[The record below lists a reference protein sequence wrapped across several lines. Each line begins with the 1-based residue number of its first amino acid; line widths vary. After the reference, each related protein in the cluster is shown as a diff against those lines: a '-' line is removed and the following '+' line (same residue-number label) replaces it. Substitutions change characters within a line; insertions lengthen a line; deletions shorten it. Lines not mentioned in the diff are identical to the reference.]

1 MDAMN
6 FVGGIVTCLFAL
18 ALFFSLRGC
27 VKGQLNDVKD
37 GCYGYDGYI
46 VEGSTAR
53 DVHIWNSG
61 DGRIVVTPSEGEP
74 FMIFLVGKSK
84 QQ

>member
-6 FVGGIVTCLFAL
+6 FMGGIVTCLFAL

-27 VKGQLNDVKD
+27 VKGQLNDVKE

-46 VEGSTAR
+46 VEGSPAR
-53 DVHIWNSG
+53 YRS
-61 DGRIVVTPSEGEP
+61 
-74 FMIFLVGKSK
+74 VGLCDDCKAGL
-84 QQ
+84 